1 MKITITKQEYQTIAR
16 CLKTSEILIRGYN
29 LRDEDMIRKT
39 RKKLQRSKEKG
50 CHDIRRNESPVLR

>member
-1 MKITITKQEYQTIAR
+1 MKITITKQEYQTIVR

-29 LRDEDMIRKT
+29 LRDGDMIRKT

-50 CHDIRRNESPVLR
+50 

>member
-1 MKITITKQEYQTIAR
+1 MKITITKQEYQTIVR

-39 RKKLQRSKEKG
+39 RKKLQRNYEN
-50 CHDIRRNESPVLR
+50 RRSNDRG